1 MKYFNCLICTFIFA
15 LCSFHDASCIPTP
28 QASNT
33 SPKLISDYGSAPAP
47 TVPIGGPGDFVSV
60 NKTSNVFNING
71 TTQYFAGTNTWWLAY
86 TYENSDIDKVLGEI
100 AKSGLLV
107 TRIWGFGNTN
117 DASTTEGTFFQ
128 ELKGGKQSLNF
139 DPATGIPRLD
149 YVISKAEALKVKLI
163 IPLLNGNDDL
173 GGINTYAS
181 AYSTTKTDFF
191 TSNASQTAYLTY
203 VDFIVNRYKSSPAI
217 FSWEICNEPR
227 CPGCQTS
234 VITQWA
240 TDVSKHI
247 KSIDSKHLVSL
258 GDEGWFA
265 PPMQAPA
272 GANNY
277 PYQGGE
283 GVDFKA
289 NLAIPDID
297 FGTFHMYPEPWKETD
312 EWGNT
317 YIQEHADVARAA
329 GKPVIMEEYGTTRG
343 DRVKTLQKWQQ
354 TVINGAVAG
363 DTFWQFEESLSRGF
377 KPVGDGLGI
386 SYSESVGSDY
396 EVLVTRHAKA
406 MGGKKVG
413 GYLSSGR

>member
-1 MKYFNCLICTFIFA
+1 
-15 LCSFHDASCIPTP
+15 
-28 QASNT
+28 
-33 SPKLISDYGSAPAP
+33 
-47 TVPIGGPGDFVSV
+47 
-60 NKTSNVFNING
+60 
-71 TTQYFAGTNTWWLAY
+71 
-86 TYENSDIDKVLGEI
+86 
-100 AKSGLLV
+100 
-107 TRIWGFGNTN
+107 
-117 DASTTEGTFFQ
+117 
-128 ELKGGKQSLNF
+128 
-139 DPATGIPRLD
+139 
-149 YVISKAEALKVKLI
+149 
-163 IPLLNGNDDL
+163 
-173 GGINTYAS
+173 
-181 AYSTTKTDFF
+181 
-191 TSNASQTAYLTY
+191 
-203 VDFIVNRYKSSPAI
+203 
-217 FSWEICNEPR
+217 
-227 CPGCQTS
+227 
-234 VITQWA
+234 
-240 TDVSKHI
+240 
-247 KSIDSKHLVSL
+247 
-258 GDEGWFA
+258 
-265 PPMQAPA
+265 MQAPA